1 MTGLQK
7 DAMAYTL
14 ARLFLEELKQHRDT
28 LTLQQLRTLK
38 GQALA
43 GDIIGARRGL
53 ARLTEARHDADR

>member
-7 DAMAYTL
+7 DAMAYTI
-14 ARLFLEELKQHRDT
+14 ARQFFEELKQYRDT

-38 GQALA
+38 DQALA

-53 ARLTEARHDADR
+53 ARLTEARYDANR